1 MLCPRANRDYDG
13 FMTVSIADLMERL
26 RKGPELVEEAVRG
39 AAPAELDYSPGPGKW
54 SARQIV
60 AHMADSEMV
69 GADRFR
75 RVVAENN
82 PTIMAYDEKAW
93 AANLDY
99 GRRDPQKDIALFR
112 LARNSSYD
120 LLHGLPESAFD
131 RAGNHSERGPVTIH
145 QFLEIYASH
154 AEAHAK
160 QIRAAREAYRQR
172 QS

>member
-1 MLCPRANRDYDG
+1 
-13 FMTVSIADLMERL
+13 MTVSIADLMERL
-26 RKGPELVEEAVRG
+26 RKGPELVEEAARG
-39 AAPAELDYSPGPGKW
+39 AAPSELDYSPGPGKW
-54 SARQIV
+54 SARQIL
-60 AHMADSEMV
+60 AHLADSEMV

-99 GRRDPQKDIALFR
+99 HRRDPQKDLTLFR
-112 LARNSSYD
+112 LARNSTYE

-131 RAGNHSERGPVTIH
+131 RKGNHSERGPVSLR

-154 AEAHAK
+154 AEAHSR
-160 QIRAAREAYRQR
+160 QIRAARDGYRQ
-172 QS
+172 SHG

>member
-1 MLCPRANRDYDG
+1 
-13 FMTVSIADLMERL
+13 MTVSIAELMERL

-39 AAPAELDYSPGPGKW
+39 AAPAELDYAPGPAKW

-60 AHMADSEMV
+60 AHLADSEMV

-75 RVVAENN
+75 RVVAEDN
-82 PTIMAYDEKAW
+82 PTIMGFDEKAW

-99 GRRDPQKDIALFR
+99 HRRDPQKDLALFR
-112 LARNSSYD
+112 LARNSTYE
-120 LLHGLPESAFD
+120 LLHVLPEPAFD
-131 RAGNHSERGPVTIH
+131 RSGNHSERGAVTIR

-154 AEAHAK
+154 AEAHAR

-172 QS
+172 QG